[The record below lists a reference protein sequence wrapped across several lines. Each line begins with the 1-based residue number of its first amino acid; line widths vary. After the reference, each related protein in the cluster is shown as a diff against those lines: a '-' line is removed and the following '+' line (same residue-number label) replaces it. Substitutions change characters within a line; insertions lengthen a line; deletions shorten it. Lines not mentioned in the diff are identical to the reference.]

1 MKRGMRFAYPLASFS
16 LKKSLTKRRLCEAY
30 EKPQWKGLLNCK
42 RGRPMEGR
50 PRTSTLS
57 FSLPLVCSLILNGI
71 VIFMFLKLKSLVK
84 GLKFKIALFKI
95 DVKYYFNI
103 TCIELKYLSSLLSCD
118 IKILYYNILLFLN
131 L

>member
-1 MKRGMRFAYPLASFS
+1 
-16 LKKSLTKRRLCEAY
+16 
-30 EKPQWKGLLNCK
+30 
-42 RGRPMEGR
+42 MEGR

>member
-1 MKRGMRFAYPLASFS
+1 
-16 LKKSLTKRRLCEAY
+16 
-30 EKPQWKGLLNCK
+30 
-42 RGRPMEGR
+42 MEGR

-103 TCIELKYLSSLLSCD
+103 TKINVKHYFNIACIELKYLPSILSCD
-118 IKILYYNILLFLN
+118 IQILYYDILLFLN

>member
-1 MKRGMRFAYPLASFS
+1 
-16 LKKSLTKRRLCEAY
+16 
-30 EKPQWKGLLNCK
+30 
-42 RGRPMEGR
+42 MEGR

-103 TCIELKYLSSLLSCD
+103 TKINVKHYFNITCIELKYLSSLLSCD

>member
-1 MKRGMRFAYPLASFS
+1 
-16 LKKSLTKRRLCEAY
+16 
-30 EKPQWKGLLNCK
+30 
-42 RGRPMEGR
+42 MEGR

-57 FSLPLVCSLILNGI
+57 LSLSLVCSPILNGI
-71 VIFMFLKLKSLVK
+71 VIFMFLKLNSLVK

-95 DVKYYFNI
+95 DVEYYFNI
-103 TCIELKYLSSLLSCD
+103 TCIELKYLPSLLFCD

>member
-1 MKRGMRFAYPLASFS
+1 
-16 LKKSLTKRRLCEAY
+16 
-30 EKPQWKGLLNCK
+30 
-42 RGRPMEGR
+42 MEGR

-57 FSLPLVCSLILNGI
+57 FSLSLVCSLILNGI

-84 GLKFKIALFKI
+84 GLRFKIALFKI

>member
-1 MKRGMRFAYPLASFS
+1 
-16 LKKSLTKRRLCEAY
+16 
-30 EKPQWKGLLNCK
+30 
-42 RGRPMEGR
+42 MEGR
-50 PRTSTLS
+50 PRTSILS
-57 FSLPLVCSLILNGI
+57 FSLPLVYSLILNGI
-71 VIFMFLKLKSLVK
+71 VIFMFLKLNSLVK
-84 GLKFKIALFKI
+84 GLRFKIALFKI

>member
-1 MKRGMRFAYPLASFS
+1 
-16 LKKSLTKRRLCEAY
+16 
-30 EKPQWKGLLNCK
+30 
-42 RGRPMEGR
+42 MEGR

-103 TCIELKYLSSLLSCD
+103 TKINGKHYFNIACIELKYLPSILSCD
-118 IKILYYNILLFLN
+118 IQILYYDILLFLN